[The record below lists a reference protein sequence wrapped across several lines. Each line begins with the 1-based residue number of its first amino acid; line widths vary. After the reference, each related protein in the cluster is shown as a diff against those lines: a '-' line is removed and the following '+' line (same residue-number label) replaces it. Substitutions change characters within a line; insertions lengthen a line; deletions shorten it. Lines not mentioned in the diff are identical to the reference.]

1 MYIKKQIMQTRLST
15 WHCLHLLLSAVLLID
30 ISDQQQTRR
39 TPLLRSN
46 DGTHRRTDTQT
57 DGRPLH
63 RAWCAYCACS
73 RSAGACYLQRRGPHW
88 CLRGTHHQPRWWRHR
103 STSRTSSSYP
113 LRSLPADRNTRLS
126 TTHTFTHVQRP
137 FFRNYSDEPIPER

>member
-1 MYIKKQIMQTRLST
+1 MYIKKQTMQTRLST
-15 WHCLHLLLSAVLLID
+15 WHCPHLLLSAVLSID

-73 RSAGACYLQRRGPHW
+73 SLGQQVRVTCSAAGHTGACEERITRRDG
-88 CLRGTHHQPRWWRHR
+88 GVTGQHR
-103 STSRTSSSYP
+103 ERRRLT
-113 LRSLPADRNTRLS
+113 RSVHSQQTETLACRQHARL
-126 TTHTFTHVQRP
+126 HTFNGP
-137 FFRNYSDEPIPER
+137 FSGTTR